1 MCVEVASLNYQAS
14 QAAMN
19 RSDYNTA
26 TSYLGVSLQ
35 LLPDKHWQSN
45 YTLSLCTYMALAK
58 TTYSTG
64 DVEESEA
71 TLKQIFKEAT
81 SLEDKLDAYYLY
93 INLLHS
99 QERGEEAHLT
109 SQYVLEQLGEKIPE
123 YVTPEENKNI
133 IEETIELARN
143 HLTEEKLLK
152 LKVIDEKSHP
162 VIKFI
167 NLMGTITYFSS
178 PEVISC
184 QLDGLYIIPL
194 RPHLLTLSFF
204 PYHAFDVA
212 DSVPQS

>member
-26 TSYLGVSLQ
+26 SSYLGVSLQ
-35 LLPDKHWQSN
+35 LLPDEHWQSN
-45 YTLSLCTYMALAK
+45 YALSLCTYMALAK
-58 TTYSTG
+58 AAYSTG
-64 DVEESEA
+64 NVEKSEA
-71 TLKQIFKEAT
+71 TLKRIFKEAT
-81 SLEDKLDAYYLY
+81 SLEEKLDAYYLY

-109 SQYVLEQLGEKIPE
+109 CQYVLEQLGEKIPE
-123 YVTPEENKNI
+123 FVTPGENKSI
-133 IEETIELARN
+133 IEETIDIARN

-167 NLMGTITYFSS
+167 NLMGTITYFSK
-178 PEVISC
+178 PEVNLVSFGGMDISNFALIYSRC
-184 QLDGLYIIPL
+184 RFIFCLI
-194 RPHLLTLSFF
+194 RS
-204 PYHAFDVA
+204 
-212 DSVPQS
+212 

>member
-26 TSYLGVSLQ
+26 SSYLGVSLQ
-35 LLPDKHWQSN
+35 LLPNEHWQSN
-45 YTLSLCTYMALAK
+45 YALSLCTYMALAK
-58 TTYSTG
+58 AAYSTG
-64 DVEESEA
+64 NVEKSEA
-71 TLKQIFKEAT
+71 TLKRIFKEAT
-81 SLEDKLDAYYLY
+81 SLEEKLDAYYLY

-109 SQYVLEQLGEKIPE
+109 CQYVLEQLGEKIPE
-123 YVTPEENKNI
+123 FVTPEENKSF
-133 IEETIELARN
+133 IEETIEIARN

-167 NLMGTITYFSS
+167 NLMGTITYFSK
-178 PEVISC
+178 PEVNLVSFGGMDISNFALIYSRC
-184 QLDGLYIIPL
+184 RFIFCLI
-194 RPHLLTLSFF
+194 RS
-204 PYHAFDVA
+204 
-212 DSVPQS
+212 

>member
-1 MCVEVASLNYQAS
+1 MCIEVASLNYQAS

-26 TSYLGVSLQ
+26 STYLGVSLQ
-35 LLPDKHWQSN
+35 LLPDEHWQSN
-45 YTLSLCTYMALAK
+45 YALSLCTYMALAK
-58 TTYSTG
+58 AAYSTG
-64 DVEESEA
+64 NVEKSEA
-71 TLKQIFKEAT
+71 TLKRIFKEAT

-109 SQYVLEQLGEKIPE
+109 CQYVLEQLGEKIPE
-123 YVTPEENKNI
+123 FVTPEENKSI
-133 IEETIELARN
+133 IEETIDIARN

-167 NLMGTITYFSS
+167 NLMGTITYFSK
-178 PEVISC
+178 PEVNLVSFGGMDISNFALIYSRC
-184 QLDGLYIIPL
+184 RFIFCLI
-194 RPHLLTLSFF
+194 RS
-204 PYHAFDVA
+204 
-212 DSVPQS
+212 

>member
-1 MCVEVASLNYQAS
+1 MCIEVASLNYQAS

-26 TSYLGVSLQ
+26 STYLGVSLQ
-35 LLPDKHWQSN
+35 LLPDEHWQSN
-45 YTLSLCTYMALAK
+45 YALSLCTYMALAK
-58 TTYSTG
+58 AAYSTG
-64 DVEESEA
+64 NVEKSEA
-71 TLKQIFKEAT
+71 TLKRIFKEAT

-109 SQYVLEQLGEKIPE
+109 CQYVLEQLGEKIPE
-123 YVTPEENKNI
+123 FVTTEENKSI
-133 IEETIELARN
+133 IGETIEIARN

-167 NLMGTITYFSS
+167 NLMGTITYFSK
-178 PEVISC
+178 PEVNLVSFGGMDISNFALIYSRC
-184 QLDGLYIIPL
+184 RFIFCLI
-194 RPHLLTLSFF
+194 RS
-204 PYHAFDVA
+204 
-212 DSVPQS
+212 